1 MYTGLGGGPTAGGG
15 AAMVGGAGSLAFTGF
30 PVAGAAMLMLIVVA
44 AGLLLLRASRVRAN
58 ELPDM
63 A

>member
-1 MYTGLGGGPTAGGG
+1 MYAGLGGGPGAGSS

-30 PVAGAAMLMLIVVA
+30 PVAGVAVLVLIVVL
-44 AGLLLLRASRVRAN
+44 AGALFVRASRVRAN
-58 ELPDM
+58 ELPEM